1 LYRFLEHE
9 LDIERS
15 EVTIE
20 RAQNGIGS
28 QKRRIIVRCLDYSDT
43 DLVLQ
48 SADKLKG
55 SVLGVVRD
63 YPQKSVQSWKE
74 LYQSDDAKRA
84 REKRLK
90 TQIKYPARLHMQYR
104 LVEDKLPDWF
114 SVLNESRVDNH
125 SYKRTLPEA
134 TKIQFCQSD
143 IDESVQNSVF
153 TVPIVG
159 HVPCIR

>member
-1 LYRFLEHE
+1 MYRFLEHE
-9 LDIERS
+9 LEIERS

-20 RAQNGIGS
+20 RAQNRIGS

-48 SADKLKG
+48 SADKLRG
-55 SVLGVVRD
+55 SVLGVDRD
-63 YPQKSVQSWKE
+63 YPQQIVQSWKE
-74 LYQSDDAKRA
+74 LYQIDDAKRA

-134 TKIQFCQSD
+134 TKIHFSANQTLMSQYK
-143 IDESVQNSVF
+143 
-153 TVPIVG
+153 TVYLLCPL
-159 HVPCIR
+159 